1 MFEEIQSHRQ
11 AVVNDISKAFEEESI
26 EQLDDVEKAVIDEI
40 NKARLEGDLFFHQ
53 GKTYVWAKTKPGSAT
68 PYAWHVVQKQTPVVK
83 GKGYK
88 GSHGSDALKKI
99 YAIHDSKKDD
109 VDKMLLKRTPNGHWR
124 LYYDGQDTG
133 DTIAGDIV
141 TESELQ
147 SENVCYQDKRVV
159 DNFDLVDN
167 YMEFNN
173 PDDVYFVQIIKRW
186 KDNKDKPGA
195 DAWKAQGKAQGTY
208 NGGAEY
214 LNYYLIHSQAELD
227 ALKPDIIKACTYNN
241 ARAYISIN
249 SRSQNQVNQYIGKF
263 KSRFPANDPR
273 YMHAEAILY
282 GMAKTGPAWK
292 DERFKVLLDIDTT
305 RDSKVKMPNGQ
316 TVNIWDETRKRL
328 KDLNIKVAAEY
339 ETPSGGLHIILNNKN
354 NRNLKPFYSGLKDFD
369 GGRDLGRLS
378 TVHPS
383 EDIKMV
389 LYSNVDTEGY

>member
-1 MFEEIQSHRQ
+1 MFEEMQAHRQ
-11 AVVNDISKAFEEESI
+11 AVMNNINKAFEAEPI

-195 DAWKAQGKAQGTY
+195 DAWKAQGTY
-208 NGGAEY
+208 HGGAEY

-282 GMAKTGPAWK
+282 GMAKTGLAWK

-339 ETPSGGLHIILNNKN
+339 ETPSGALHIILNNKN

>member
-11 AVVNDISKAFEEESI
+11 AVVNNINKAFEAEPI

-208 NGGAEY
+208 HGGAEY

-263 KSRFPANDPR
+263 KSRFAPNDPR